1 MGFEAI
7 FVLFVI
13 VAMLIVLSTDR
24 MRPGLTLLLV
34 AILFMAF
41 GIISPKEMIQGF
53 SNKGMIT
60 VAILFLVSEGVRR
73 SGALD
78 YLIKLIL
85 PQKKTSVFAVQ
96 LRMLPIVAT
105 LSSLLNNTAIVV
117 IFAPI
122 IKKWADFFKM
132 PVKKLLIP
140 LSYATILGGTCTL
153 IGTSTNLVVYG
164 MMQDNGYDMSMFE
177 ISKIG
182 IIALGIGLVFILL
195 SSRFLYQKR
204 TKRQIKRIKR
214 RPKSSTL
221 NLS

>member
-7 FVLFVI
+7 FVLCTI
-13 VAMLIVLSTDR
+13 VAMLIVLATDR

-34 AILFMAF
+34 AIMFMAL

-85 PQKKTSVFAVQ
+85 PQKKTSVFSAQ
-96 LRMLPIVAT
+96 LRMLPIVAVI
-105 LSSLLNNTAIVV
+105 SSLLNNTAIVV

-122 IKKWADFFKM
+122 IKKWAEFFKM

-153 IGTSTNLVVYG
+153 IGTSTNLVDYG
-164 MMQDNGYDMSMFE
+164 MMQDKGYDMSMFE

-182 IIALGIGLVFILL
+182 VIALGIGLIFILF
-195 SSRFLYQKR
+195 SSC
-204 TKRQIKRIKR
+204 I
-214 RPKSSTL
+214 PKINPAQVMQMINNT
-221 NLS
+221 

>member
-13 VAMLIVLSTDR
+13 VAMLIVLATDR

-85 PQKKTSVFAVQ
+85 PQRRPYRVRKWGTRGSPQ
-96 LRMLPIVAT
+96 PLPKACREQFPGWA
-105 LSSLLNNTAIVV
+105 LLLWGRIH
-117 IFAPI
+117 IH
-122 IKKWADFFKM
+122 K
-132 PVKKLLIP
+132 
-140 LSYATILGGTCTL
+140 G
-153 IGTSTNLVVYG
+153 
-164 MMQDNGYDMSMFE
+164 
-177 ISKIG
+177 
-182 IIALGIGLVFILL
+182 
-195 SSRFLYQKR
+195 
-204 TKRQIKRIKR
+204 KRIF
-214 RPKSSTL
+214 SYQ
-221 NLS
+221 